1 VKGRRLFVLLVAV
14 MAITGLVIAG
24 CAPEEAAPPS
34 GEDEGQA
41 PEEEEEAAPAA
52 PSDETF
58 EWRMQMPFP
67 TSFVMYQVG
76 DVFTDFVKDMSGGR
90 LVITNNAGGAIV
102 DGLKEMRAVHEG
114 VLDCTLTGSH
124 YHTSEIGMTGDLF
137 NLYPAGTAP
146 QEFAVWY
153 YEGGGEALHQEMYD
167 RKSLNV
173 KADLGMFTSA
183 ELFGW
188 FAKPVTSMNDFK
200 GMKFRT
206 AGIWGEMLNEAGAAV
221 VTMPGGEIY
230 ESMQRGVIDAF
241 EFSTPGVDWSAG
253 FQELGA
259 YVHGPGIHAPQS
271 AFEFLVNKDQWN
283 ALPDDLK
290 AIVDHACEATVIRS
304 LAMVDYADMIGIQNL
319 KDYGTEFVYLPE
331 DVQKAIVVIAN
342 EKYNELE
349 EEDEFFREVLESQRE
364 FVKSYREFKAFA
376 QPDPNLMTYE
386 G

>member
-1 VKGRRLFVLLVAV
+1 
-14 MAITGLVIAG
+14 
-24 CAPEEAAPPS
+24 
-34 GEDEGQA
+34 
-41 PEEEEEAAPAA
+41 
-52 PSDETF
+52 
-58 EWRMQMPFP
+58 
-67 TSFVMYQVG
+67 
-76 DVFTDFVKDMSGGR
+76 
-90 LVITNNAGGAIV
+90 
-102 DGLKEMRAVHEG
+102 
-114 VLDCTLTGSH
+114 
-124 YHTSEIGMTGDLF
+124 
-137 NLYPAGTAP
+137 
-146 QEFAVWY
+146 
-153 YEGGGEALHQEMYD
+153 MYD
-167 RKSLNV
+167 RKNLNV
-173 KADLGMFTSA
+173 KADLGMFTAA

-188 FAKPVTSMNDFK
+188 FAEPVTSMDDFK

-304 LAMVDYADMIGIQNL
+304 LAMVDYADMEGIKNL

-331 DVQKAIVVIAN
+331 DVQKSIVEIAN
-342 EKYNELE
+342 KKYDELAA
-349 EEDEFFREVLESQRE
+349 EDDFFRKVLESHRE
-364 FVKSYREFKAFA
+364 FLVGYRDFKAFT
-376 QPDPNLMTYE
+376 QPDPNIMTWNP
-386 G
+386 

>member
-1 VKGRRLFVLLVAV
+1 MKGRRLFVLLVAV

-24 CAPEEAAPPS
+24 CAPEEAAPPA
-34 GEDEGQA
+34 EEEEEQA
-41 PEEEEEAAPAA
+41 PEEEEEEAPAA

-67 TSFVMYQVG
+67 TSFVMYEVG
-76 DVFTDFVKDMSGGR
+76 DMFTGFVNEMSGGR

-102 DGLKEMRAVHEG
+102 DALKEMRAVHEG

-124 YHTSEIGMTGDLF
+124 YHTSEIGLTGDLF
-137 NLYPAGTAP
+137 NLYPAGTKP

-153 YEGGGEALHQEMYD
+153 YEGGGEALHQKMYD
-167 RKSLNV
+167 RKNLNV
-173 KADLGMFTSA
+173 KADLGMFTAA

-188 FAKPVTSMNDFK
+188 FADPVTSMDDFK

-241 EFSTPGVDWSAG
+241 EFSTPGVDVSAG

-304 LAMVDYADMIGIQNL
+304 LAMVDWADTQGIKTL
-319 KDYGTEFVYLPE
+319 RDYGTDFVYLPE
-331 DVQKAIVVIAN
+331 DVQKGIVEIAN
-342 EKYNELE
+342 AKYDELAA
-349 EEDEFFREVLESQRE
+349 EDEFFAEVLESHRM
-364 FVKSYREFKAFA
+364 FLIDYRDFKSFA
-376 QPDPNLMTYE
+376 QPDPNIMTWNP
-386 G
+386 